1 MEGLLAP
8 PKKISGIVTDKEGNL
23 LEGAH
28 VYYNNGIEN
37 IGVVTNQDG
46 EFWLDQVPANSV
58 VKFSYQEQDLAKY
71 FTYDVPQK
79 VVLDITNM
87 LDGVHLTNKKSN
99 LKWWIAG
106 ISAVLV
112 ARHLTKK
119 SSKSKS
125 LGKPA
130 HKKVKEVT
138 I

>member
-1 MEGLLAP
+1 MTGLIAP
-8 PKKISGIVTDKEGNL
+8 PKKVSGVVKDEFGNL
-23 LEGAH
+23 LPDVH
-28 VYYNNGIEN
+28 VYYNDGTEN
-37 IGVVTNQDG
+37 IGVITNQDG